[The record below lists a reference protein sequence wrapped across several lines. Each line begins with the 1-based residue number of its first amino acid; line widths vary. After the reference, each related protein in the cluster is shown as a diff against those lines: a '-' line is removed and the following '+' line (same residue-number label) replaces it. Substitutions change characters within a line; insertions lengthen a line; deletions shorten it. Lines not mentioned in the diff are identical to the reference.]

1 MIAAF
6 AGFGLALL
14 ATEPW
19 CVPPPLGETANAPGA
34 IWVAVGLL
42 WAGAAKLRWSRVVP
56 LLLIAAPALAL
67 QAAPARH
74 VVPEE
79 AVVGVVP
86 FERQGET
93 NRVYVN
99 LAPEGNRPFVW
110 LLDTGAQGN
119 VMTPLAARAA
129 GVSVRRTKSTP
140 YVRNTRLG
148 RSVRFWVDT
157 RSSDTGSK
165 TGWEYGL
172 LGGEF
177 LEEYVVEIDFPR
189 RVVRFLDPKR
199 YEVPKTVSAEGE
211 SVVPMRVRGKRPF
224 VDVEIGGRST
234 QVLLDTGMPDNL
246 VLSGKAAGRL
256 GIDWKSLPDFGRY
269 GSTVGPVEVR
279 LHETDVFRFAG
290 FSFRT
295 MPVVVAPRGWYNIGG
310 NTDSAMGFDVLR
322 QFVVRFDYPRQ
333 RLWLKRTGDGRGT
346 YLGVDYA
353 LTRRV
358 GVYMKST
365 VDGYVVIGI
374 APDSVAARIGL
385 RPGDVPVNPLGEGA
399 LDLSEFIAKVEAGE
413 EITVARRQGKVWVDT
428 PLPEARYDGAED

>member
-1 MIAAF
+1 
-6 AGFGLALL
+6 
-14 ATEPW
+14 
-19 CVPPPLGETANAPGA
+19 
-34 IWVAVGLL
+34 
-42 WAGAAKLRWSRVVP
+42 
-56 LLLIAAPALAL
+56 
-67 QAAPARH
+67 
-74 VVPEE
+74 
-79 AVVGVVP
+79 
-86 FERQGET
+86 
-93 NRVYVN
+93 VYVN

-140 YVRNTRLG
+140 YVRNTRLD

-157 RSSDTGSK
+157 RSSDTGSR

-177 LEEYVVEIDFPR
+177 LEEYVVEIDFPG
-189 RVVRFLDPKR
+189 RV
-199 YEVPKTVSAEGE
+199 
-211 SVVPMRVRGKRPF
+211 
-224 VDVEIGGRST
+224 
-234 QVLLDTGMPDNL
+234 
-246 VLSGKAAGRL
+246 
-256 GIDWKSLPDFGRY
+256 
-269 GSTVGPVEVR
+269 VR

-322 QFVVRFDYPRQ
+322 QFVVRFDYPHQ